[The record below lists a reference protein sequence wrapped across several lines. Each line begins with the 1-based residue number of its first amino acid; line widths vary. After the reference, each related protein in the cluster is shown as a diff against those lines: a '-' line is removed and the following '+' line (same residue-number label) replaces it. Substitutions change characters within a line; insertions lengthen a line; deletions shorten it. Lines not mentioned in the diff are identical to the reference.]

1 MNMRSNSSNSPVH
14 SRLEPPPATSSEK
27 AGHLYFETTQSK
39 DLFNQNGFFS
49 FADFWNLPHEFV
61 DDVNYRRGGWSAVS
75 TLELSDSLQGK
86 NLFFVKRQENQPR
99 YSLRHPFGRLTFQ
112 IEVEAIKRVKQ
123 LGLPAVE
130 VVCWGVQKADGSRRA
145 LVVTRAIEFP
155 TLLDLINSDPD
166 WDAVLPLLRQCGA
179 TIYRMHQQKIR
190 HGALY
195 PNHIFL
201 DPQTAEVKLIDFEG
215 SRKCRSIN
223 KAIQPDMK
231 QLLKRLGAMPIAARE
246 ALLEPYFKNH
256 HKLLTAALKKR
267 DADE

>member
-1 MNMRSNSSNSPVH
+1 MNTSGNSSDSPTH
-14 SRLEPPPATSSEK
+14 SRADSLLGVSPGKT
-27 AGHLYFETTQSK
+27 GHIYFETTQSK
-39 DLFNQNGFFS
+39 DLFNQNGFSEFD
-49 FADFWNLPHEFV
+49 DFWNLPHEFV

-75 TLELSDSLQGK
+75 TLELADSSQGK
-86 NLFFVKRQENQPR
+86 KLFFVKRQENQPR
-99 YSLRHPFGRLTFQ
+99 YSLRHPFGRLTFE
-112 IEVEAIKRVKQ
+112 IEVDAIKRVKL
-123 LGLPAVE
+123 LGLPAVD
-130 VVCWGVQKADGSRRA
+130 VACWGVQKADGSRRA
-145 LVVTRAIEFP
+145 IVVTRAIEYP

-179 TIYRMHQQKIR
+179 AIYRMHQQKIR

-201 DPQTAEVKLIDFEG
+201 DPQTAKVQLIDFEG
-215 SRKCRSIN
+215 SRKCRSIY

-256 HKLLTAALKKR
+256 NKLLTAALKNR
-267 DADE
+267 DTD